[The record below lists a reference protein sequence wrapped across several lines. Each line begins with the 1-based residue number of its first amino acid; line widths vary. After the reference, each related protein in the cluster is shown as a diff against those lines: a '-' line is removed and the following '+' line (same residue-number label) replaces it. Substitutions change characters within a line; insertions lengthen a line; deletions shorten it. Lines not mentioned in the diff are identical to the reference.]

1 MKLAAVFLL
10 TTLPVF
16 AAPAHKST
24 QRIVD
29 ELRFDRNLI
38 NTLRPDCEGD
48 VHFTETVEAYHNA
61 LADLEDYQSGDP
73 QISRERVENDAQE
86 VWMDLAP
93 YRDSSGVM
101 R

>member
-1 MKLAAVFLL
+1 MRLAAVLL
-10 TTLPVF
+10 LATLPAI
-16 AAPAHKST
+16 AAPTHKST

-38 NTLRPDCEGD
+38 NTLRPDCESD

-73 QISRERVENDAQE
+73 RVSRERVENDAQE